1 MAAVKNFIDIHEP
14 QLEKPMNRRIYL
26 QIFTILVLASC
37 GPQTPVPSAPPL
49 LPTGT
54 ALVKP
59 TSGPIQVET
68 PGKEF
73 YFSGEPV
80 GFIVIPGVGDAG
92 NFFLDAG
99 STVTLLWNDPP
110 LDAARYDFAMLD
122 ASGLPVLIGT
132 DIEPADGVSAQWLVP
147 ANLPGYE
154 VGGTA
159 YSAKGEAVYFAR
171 GGTVYSH
178 EAPPQNICTLSNNT
192 IGAIPL
198 HIEPNPSSQIFAD
211 LIPGRYVQVYEY
223 IPDGWYRIDAGKLE
237 VYNNTT
243 LMCGESPASPCR
255 GYSDSITGWV
265 QARDGVKLF
274 GPCDQF
280 SFLDEPEQN
289 RNPVSSPA
297 STPSGDPTLFPAIT
311 YPTEIST
318 TSPTTE
324 YSSSIPLI
332 YFGSSVFDGI
342 EARKKG
348 CERAYAR
355 SQSFFRYFSRSKR

>member
-1 MAAVKNFIDIHEP
+1 MYYRTFLHLSA
-14 QLEKPMNRRIYL
+14 
-26 QIFTILVLASC
+26 ILVLISCNPRASV
-37 GPQTPVPSAPPL
+37 PVTPPL

-54 ALVKP
+54 VLVIP

-99 STVTLLWNDPP
+99 STVMLIWNDPP
-110 LDAARYDFAMLD
+110 LDAARYDFALLD
-122 ASGLPVLIGT
+122 ASGMPVVIGT
-132 DIEPADGVSAQWLVP
+132 DIEPADGVSVQWLVP

-192 IGAIPL
+192 IGAIL
-198 HIEPNPSSQIFAD
+198 VHLEPNPSSQIFAD
-211 LIPGRYVQVYEY
+211 LIPGRYVQVYERT
-223 IPDGWYRIDAGKLE
+223 PDGWYRIDASKLE

-243 LMCGESPASPCR
+243 LICGESPASPCR
-255 GYSDSITGWV
+255 GYSDSTTGWV
-265 QARDGVKLF
+265 QAREGVKLF
-274 GPCDQF
+274 GSCDQF
-280 SFLDEPEQN
+280 SLHDETEQN

-297 STPSGDPTLFPAIT
+297 STPNGDPTLIPAIA

-332 YFGSSVFDGI
+332 
-342 EARKKG
+342 
-348 CERAYAR
+348 
-355 SQSFFRYFSRSKR
+355 